1 MTVNEA
7 INGEIRRLVNLLP
20 NVDPISQTD
29 TYDKI
34 VDNLT
39 SLVYLSYH
47 GEDTGVAQAP
57 PDEEPYIEPTPF
69 PEPSAE
75 EYSAPVMADKT
86 YSMEEVRAAL
96 GNLRSK
102 KGIEINP
109 ILEKFGVS
117 NFSALPAGRYPEL
130 MAYLETL

>member
-7 INGEIRRLVNLLP
+7 IKGEIRRLVNLLP
-20 NVDPISQTD
+20 SVDPVSQTD

-47 GEDTGVAQAP
+47 GEDTGEEEP
-57 PDEEPYIEPTPF
+57 PTEEPYIEPTPF

-75 EYSAPVMADKT
+75 EYSAPVMTDKT
-86 YSMEEVRAAL
+86 YTMEEVRAAL

-117 NFSALPAGRYPEL
+117 NFSALPAGKYPEL